1 MLVCFFTDEKS
12 DSSIP
17 LYVLPLY
24 SLLAPEKQA
33 KVKDLLSQWVN
44 DPYRYVW
51 SLSKV
56 TCTLWVKISIL
67 DYPSAGRLEWPNG
80 QAGMGSEQALLGNVP
95 VQQVG
100 RDEKWQ
106 SCSMLKLVM
115 APRYVRIPLPTGS
128 SYKFL
133 HSLLGFGGGSSISKY
148 DSTLVSAPPGAPVDV
163 SEGLTEL
170 DRELQSWRERV
181 KSLVSLWGFTCNAI
195 CLVIPL

>member
-1 MLVCFFTDEKS
+1 MRDHCLKS
-12 DSSIP
+12 HALCELKFPSWTIHQRADLSGPMGKLGWDWSRP
-17 LYVLPLY
+17 CLGWDLPH
-24 SLLAPEKQA
+24 
-33 KVKDLLSQWVN
+33 
-44 DPYRYVW
+44 
-51 SLSKV
+51 
-56 TCTLWVKISIL
+56 
-67 DYPSAGRLEWPNG
+67 
-80 QAGMGSEQALLGNVP
+80 VP

-106 SCSMLKLVM
+106 SCSMLKLVV

-170 DRELQSWRERV
+170 DRELQSWRQRY
-181 KSLVSLWGFTCNAI
+181 KSLVSLLGFTCSAI